1 MSIACKRVNEF
12 GRAVQAMLMRYR
24 EAILERQYVHE
35 RIADAACDLYAS
47 SCTLSRLDSLLIGG
61 NHQPAEDKADVI
73 AGRYFLK
80 LADRRIRHHLAALHD
95 NDDGET
101 TRTANDVLREF

>member
-1 MSIACKRVNEF
+1 
-12 GRAVQAMLMRYR
+12 MLRKYR
-24 EAILERQYVHE
+24 EAILERQYVQE

-61 NHQPAEDKADVI
+61 NHRPAEDSADVI

-80 LADRRIRHHLAALHD
+80 LADRRIRHNLAALHD
-95 NDDGET
+95 NDDEET
-101 TRTANDVLREF
+101 TKTACAVLRSF